1 VGSADALRQRLAGL
15 DEAAEQEKVLVS
27 LLRVQVAGVLGFDT
41 PNAVNPERAF
51 SEIGFDSL
59 TALELRNGLN
69 AATGLR
75 LPATLVF
82 DYPTPSALAKHLR
95 AQLAPDIS
103 GDTGDEKV
111 RQLLLNIPMTRLRD
125 AGVLDT
131 LLELA
136 GVRLDSTE
144 PSKSAELVDS
154 VDSMDAGSLIELV
167 LQNRGR

>member
-1 VGSADALRQRLAGL
+1 
-15 DEAAEQEKVLVS
+15 LVN

-51 SEIGFDSL
+51 NEIGFDSL

-95 AQLAPDIS
+95 TELAPDIS
-103 GDTGDEKV
+103 GDTGEEKV

-136 GVRLDSTE
+136 GVRPDSTE

-154 VDSMDAGSLIELV
+154 VDSMDASSLIELV
-167 LQNRGR
+167 LQNPGRQDM